1 MVSFTS
7 IAQCVALVSIMMVGS
22 STAAPAGDS
31 ASSSSTA
38 AAAAPHTT
46 DNSTTVDFKF
56 PPIISSRTSPAAN
69 PPFLGDLDAET
80 QSMEANKKWFVQHGG
95 NLTAIEKR
103 DSSNTVAGFTLVAP
117 ENAPPLRS
125 AKAKA
130 IVNASS
136 AQITE
141 FKHHAAIAS
150 TAYCDTVV
158 PAGKWSCTNCLKYV
172 PDGKLIVTFSS
183 KIRDIGGFLLRSDS
197 KKTIYLVF
205 RGTNSYTNWVVN
217 ADFIKT
223 KYKPVSGAEVHKGF
237 YDAYNEVSSYYFS
250 QLQEQHKKYA
260 DYEIIVTGHS
270 LGGAQALLA
279 TMDLY
284 QRIPTLNTDNLKIYT
299 VGSPRVGNSDF
310 AYYVDST
317 GIPHSRSVNN
327 RDIVPHV
334 PPQSFGFLHPGVEAW
349 AKSGTTAQICT
360 SNIETNSCSNSIV
373 PFTSIDD
380 HRVYYDIKEGT
391 CV

>member
-205 RGTNSYTNWVVN
+205 RGTNSFTNWVV
-217 ADFIKT
+217 
-223 KYKPVSGAEVHKGF
+223 VSDILSRQF
-237 YDAYNEVSSYYFS
+237 VS
-250 QLQEQHKKYA
+250 
-260 DYEIIVTGHS
+260 
-270 LGGAQALLA
+270 
-279 TMDLY
+279 
-284 QRIPTLNTDNLKIYT
+284 
-299 VGSPRVGNSDF
+299 
-310 AYYVDST
+310 
-317 GIPHSRSVNN
+317 
-327 RDIVPHV
+327 
-334 PPQSFGFLHPGVEAW
+334 
-349 AKSGTTAQICT
+349 
-360 SNIETNSCSNSIV
+360 
-373 PFTSIDD
+373 
-380 HRVYYDIKEGT
+380 
-391 CV
+391 